1 MNRPDRRPKLA
12 PSQTNPKAV
21 KKGNTVA
28 SFREENIPSVRIPAR
43 IRAGFAAMKEKG
55 HAWVTNK
62 DFSALSGVNIADL
75 NTYAEEF
82 PDQTHEAGNKSRSKL
97 YWFVTPAAKA
107 AALAE

>member
-1 MNRPDRRPKLA
+1 M
-12 PSQTNPKAV
+12 PKAKTTAPATP

-43 IRAGFAAMKEKG
+43 IREGFVAMKAAG
-55 HAWVTNK
+55 HAWVTNM
-62 DFSALSGVNIADL
+62 DFSRLSGVNAADL
-75 NTYAEEF
+75 NAYAEQF

-97 YWFVTPAAKA
+97 YWFVSPAAKT